1 MSLLQAVA
9 LFVAAVLGGTLNSV
23 AGGGSFITFPT
34 LLFAGVLPIN
44 ANATS
49 TVALWPGSVA
59 SAGGYRYSLNVKRP
73 LLLTLGAASL
83 LGGILG
89 ARLLLLTPQ
98 KTFLQLVPYLLLVAT
113 LLFAFGGHITARLPK
128 RTSLDERL
136 SPRSLAPLAAVQ
148 LVIAIYGGFFG
159 GGIGILM
166 LAAFA
171 LMGMEHIHSMNALK
185 NILASCINGV
195 AVVMFI
201 QAGVIAWPQAAVMIV
216 GAITGGYGAAIIAR
230 TIDPRLVRR
239 FVIAVGLIM
248 TVYFFIRP

>member
-1 MSLLQAVA
+1 MTLLQAVT
-9 LFVAAVLGGTLNSV
+9 LFLAAVLGGTLNSV

-34 LLFAGVLPIN
+34 LLVTGVLPKS

-59 SAGGYRYSLNVKRP
+59 SAGGYRHSLAVKRP
-73 LLLTLGAASL
+73 VLRTLVAASL
-83 LGGILG
+83 IGGILG
-89 ARLLLLTPQ
+89 AVLLLLTPQ
-98 KTFLQLVPYLLLVAT
+98 STFLRLVPYLLLVAT

-128 RTSLDERL
+128 RTSLDERQTL
-136 SPRSLAPLAAVQ
+136 GSLAPLAALQ
-148 LVIAIYGGFFG
+148 LVIATYGGFFG

-195 AVVMFI
+195 AVVTFI
-201 QAGVIAWPQAAVMIV
+201 LAGVIAWPQALVMIV
-216 GAITGGYGAAIIAR
+216 GAIVGGYGAAIVAR
-230 TIDPRLVRR
+230 KIDPRLVRR

-248 TVYFFIRP
+248 TVYFFVRP